1 MGLWIRKAVE
11 HFKWDLMDQPSR
23 KMEGSGAEGDLNCWG
38 LAQEVS
44 EENFNMW
51 PRDYCGNLAKIV
63 AAF

>member
-1 MGLWIRKAVE
+1 
-11 HFKWDLMDQPSR
+11 MDQPSR